1 MSNIFNPD
9 FIEFI
14 RALNEAEVRYVLVG
28 GYSVILHG
36 YSRTTGDMDIW
47 IDQTPDNY
55 DKLVAAFELFRMP
68 LFDMT
73 KERFLSSE
81 FDIFSY
87 GRPPVSIDI
96 MTRVKGL
103 DFAEA
108 FASAEIFEIDQ
119 TKIRALH
126 LNHLRKAKRASNRPK
141 DQDDLL
147 NLPDE
152 EES

>member
-1 MSNIFNPD
+1 M
-9 FIEFI
+9 EFI
-14 RALNEAEVRYVLVG
+14 RALNKAEVRYILVG

-36 YSRTTGDMDIW
+36 YSRTTGDMDVW
-47 IDQTPDNY
+47 IEKTPDNY
-55 DKLVAAFELFRMP
+55 DRLVDAFHMFKMP

-73 KERFLSSE
+73 KDRFLSSE
-81 FDIFSY
+81 FDVFSY

-96 MTRVKGL
+96 MTHVKGL
-103 DFAEA
+103 KFKEA
-108 FASAEIFEIDQ
+108 FESAEIFEINQ

-152 EES
+152 GES

>member
-14 RALNEAEVRYVLVG
+14 RALNKSGVRYLLVG

-36 YSRTTGDMDIW
+36 YSRTTGDLDVW
-47 IDQTPDNY
+47 IDKTPDNY
-55 DKLVAAFELFRMP
+55 ERLKTAFQIFSMP
-68 LFDMT
+68 LFDMS
-73 KERFLSSE
+73 KDRFLSSE
-81 FDIFSY
+81 FDVFSY

-96 MTRVKGL
+96 MTQVKGL
-103 DFAEA
+103 SFAEA
-108 FASAEIFEIDQ
+108 YGAAETFEINQ
-119 TKIRALH
+119 TKIRVLH

-147 NLPDE
+147 NLSDE
-152 EES
+152 DQ